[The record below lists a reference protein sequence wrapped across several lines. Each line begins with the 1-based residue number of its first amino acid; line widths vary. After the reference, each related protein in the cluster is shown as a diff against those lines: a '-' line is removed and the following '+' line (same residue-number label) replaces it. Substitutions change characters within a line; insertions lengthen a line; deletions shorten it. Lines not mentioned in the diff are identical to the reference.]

1 MAGNSIADHGALFTQ
16 YLPDVV
22 QTLNNTT
29 YARSLPKGKAKWVG
43 DHIEQTIHLA
53 RNTSVGNTVDGGA
66 FPAAGKQSKSLI
78 KSYRKFT
85 YGSVMMTD
93 GIMAAAPDS
102 KGSAESVVEQELT
115 GMMNGIEV
123 YENGMFTR
131 DGTGV
136 VALLGQTINGSAIT
150 VDDAR
155 MLWDGKDFEIR
166 DASTPTTI
174 HVPVLRPDYVSRAFD
189 ANGEATVTLEASI
202 ASSGQ
207 AAGDYIV
214 WGSGDSSSYGRAIT
228 GLDALIDD
236 STGTFQGISV
246 TAYPRYT
253 SIVLDN
259 GGIDRALT
267 PSLFRQLLAALIQEG
282 GALPSDGITC
292 LTNVWG
298 SVSVEE
304 LYENEI
310 RMSTDDTVAGIAV
323 ASFQST
329 LGKIKVVND
338 PLCKYGT
345 MFFPNMDEIS
355 WNEQRPL
362 DWRRDAPGAPIFKAS
377 HTSGVYTATA
387 LGINELMI
395 HQRNKCG
402 KITDLAETK
411 VTAY

>member
-1 MAGNSIADHGALFTQ
+1 MGISVADHGALFTQ

-29 YARSLPKGKAKWVG
+29 YARSLPKARAKWVG

-53 RNTSVGNTVDGGA
+53 RNVAVGNTSDGGA
-66 FPAAGKQSKSLI
+66 FPAAGKQSKSLLR
-78 KSYRKFT
+78 SSRKFT
-85 YGSVMMTD
+85 FGTVQLTD
-93 GIMAAAPDS
+93 GIMATAPDS

-115 GMMNGIEV
+115 GMMNGVEV

-136 VALLGQTINGSAIT
+136 VAHLGQTVSGSSIT

-166 DASTPTTI
+166 DSATPTTI
-174 HVPVLRPDYVSRAFD
+174 HIANMRVSSIARAFD
-189 ANGEATVTLEASI
+189 ANGEATATLSSSI

-207 AAGDYIV
+207 AAGDYVV
-214 WGSGDSSSYGRAIT
+214 WGSGDSSSYGRCIT

-236 STGTFQGISV
+236 ATGTFQGISV
-246 TAYPRYT
+246 TTYPRY
-253 SIVLDN
+253 SSVVLDN
-259 GGIDRALT
+259 GGVERALT
-267 PSLFRQLLAALIQEG
+267 PALFRQMLAALIQEG
-282 GALPSDGITC
+282 GALPAGGITC

-298 SVSVEE
+298 SISFEE
-304 LYENEI
+304 LYEGEI
-310 RMSTDDTVAGIAV
+310 RMSTDDTVSGIAV
-323 ASFQST
+323 SSFQST
-329 LGKIKVVND
+329 LGKVKVVND

-345 MFFPNMDEIS
+345 MFFPNMEEIS
-355 WNEQRPL
+355 WNEQRPF
-362 DWRRDAPGAPIFKAS
+362 DWRRDGPGAPIFKAS
-377 HTSGVYTATA
+377 QTAGVYTATA

-402 KITDLAETK
+402 KIADLAETK
-411 VTAY
+411 ITAY